1 VLDGLLDGRAATTDI
16 PAMNRVGTLLLSGI
30 ATCASMFGGACATTT
45 EAGPVTEVAKA
56 SGAERLP
63 DDSFKPDGFERRD
76 LDLNKDGRPDAYQFV
91 VVEGEASRVVRKE
104 ADVNFDG
111 KIDVVRN
118 LDTKGELV
126 EERIDTDFDG
136 RIDIVIAFQQGLIV
150 KKTYDT
156 NFDSKI
162 DLWRTFEKGVI
173 VKEEADL
180 NYDGAVDFW
189 EYYEGGILDR
199 VGIDRNGDGNV
210 DEWQAKDAT

>member
-1 VLDGLLDGRAATTDI
+1 
-16 PAMNRVGTLLLSGI
+16 MNRAGTSLLGALFTL
-30 ATCASMFGGACATTT
+30 AASMLGTGCATTNT
-45 EAGPVTEVAKA
+45 TAEPVAAAVA

-63 DDSFKPDGFERRD
+63 DDTFKPDGLERRD
-76 LDLNKDGRPDAYQFV
+76 LDLNKDGRPDAYQFA
-91 VVEGEASRVVRKE
+91 VVEGDNTRVVRKE

-118 LDTKGELV
+118 LDNKGELV

-136 RIDIVIAFQQGLIV
+136 KIDIVIAFQQGLIV

-156 NFDSKI
+156 NFDNKI

-189 EYYEGGILDR
+189 EYYEGGVLDR
-199 VGIDRNGDGNV
+199 IGIDRNGDGNV
-210 DEWQAKDAT
+210 DEWQAKDAS